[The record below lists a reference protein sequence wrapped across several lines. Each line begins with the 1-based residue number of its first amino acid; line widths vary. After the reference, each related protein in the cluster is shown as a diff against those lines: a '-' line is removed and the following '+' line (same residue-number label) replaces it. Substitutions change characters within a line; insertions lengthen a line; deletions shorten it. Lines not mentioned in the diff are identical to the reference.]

1 MNFVTDKELF
11 WKTVE
16 ALFSG
21 KVISVSIMYLIE
33 KHKIVEENEI
43 VNI

>member
-1 MNFVTDKELF
+1 MNFVTDNGLF

-33 KHKIVEENEI
+33 KQNNGGEWNS
-43 VNI
+43 